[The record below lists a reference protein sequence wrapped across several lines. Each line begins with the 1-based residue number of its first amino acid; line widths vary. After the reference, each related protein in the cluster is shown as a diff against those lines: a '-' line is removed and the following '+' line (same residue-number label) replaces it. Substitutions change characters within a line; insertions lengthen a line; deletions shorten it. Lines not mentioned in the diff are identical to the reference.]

1 MTRHIFLSGPEDDL
15 YSEPS
20 MKFRLTYAG
29 PLRPTQRDARD
40 DEIHPLAPHKQ
51 EIRRHF
57 HRQLKHLWS
66 TNRYL
71 REREVFRT
79 DYVTGR
85 SSPPD
90 AAQYSDSAQYPDG
103 KLPLRD
109 AVAAQYHRMGY
120 RFVPLVRESVS
131 LLCSL
136 DILFLRRDIPGSVLS
151 AGDLDNRIKTLIDT
165 LRIPQSQNELI
176 EGDAKP
182 GPDEDP
188 FFCLMEDD
196 KQVSRLTVE
205 TDTLL
210 LPPGKTANDHSE
222 TMLIIT
228 VDLRPYNVT
237 QSNLSFAG
245 A

>member
-1 MTRHIFLSGPEDDL
+1 MARHVYLSGPEDDL

-20 MKFRLTYAG
+20 MKFRLTYSG

-40 DEIHPLAPHKQ
+40 EEINPLAPHKQ

-57 HRQLKHLWS
+57 HRQLRHLWS
-66 TNRYL
+66 TNKFL
-71 REREVFRT
+71 REHEVYRT

-85 SSPPD
+85 SSEPD
-90 AAQYSDSAQYPDG
+90 AAQYDDAKHSSE
-103 KLPLRD
+103 KLLLLD

-120 RFVPLVRESVS
+120 RFVPLVREKIS

-136 DILFLRRDIPGSVLS
+136 DILFLRRDIPGSVLT
-151 AGDLDNRIKTLIDT
+151 AGDLDNRIKSLIDT
-165 LRIPQSQNELI
+165 LRIPQSQNELVG
-176 EGDAKP
+176 GDMKP

-210 LPPGKTANDHSE
+210 LPPGKADKDQSQT
-222 TMLIIT
+222 TLVIT
-228 VDLRPYNVT
+228 VELRPYNVDT
-237 QSNLSFAG
+237 FNLSFAG